1 MIGGLP
7 IANDTGGIRVTRGQE
22 LFASWVTDVLVYV
35 LVLNLFVEYVPKVIT
50 ESFTISIFTAVVLK
64 LLIDA
69 IAGLER
75 RVRGWFSDR
84 EGPIWRILGVMA
96 VFSILFISK
105 FAVLEIIDI
114 IFGDRV
120 TLGGFIE
127 VALLVVTMILAR
139 RSVTMAY
146 RWIGERG
153 TT

>member
-1 MIGGLP
+1 MGGLP
-7 IANDTGGIRVTRGQE
+7 IANDTDGIRVTRGQE

-69 IAGLER
+69 IAGLEHH
-75 RVRGWFSDR
+75 VRGWFNER
-84 EGPIWRILGVMA
+84 EGPIWRALGVVA

-105 FAVLEIIDI
+105 FVVLEVIDV

-120 TLGGFIE
+120 ALGGFIE

-139 RSVTMAY
+139 RSVTWAY
-146 RWIGERG
+146 RRIGERG
-153 TT
+153 AT